1 MFRVLTIAREYGSG
15 GGAIAEKIARQLGW
29 ELLDRKLIEAIAQ
42 TADVDTDLA
51 RRYDERVD
59 SWFHR
64 INRGGLENVAIE
76 AGAPPAEAM
85 FFDAERMAAFA
96 KKVIADAAA
105 RGQCVIVGRG
115 GQCVLENCP
124 EALHVFVYAPW
135 CERVV
140 RAQRRVASQRDIEDV
155 IRLTDQARA
164 RHIRRYFGRDWKDP
178 QLYHLMI
185 SSQLGDE
192 EVARTIIQVIQRS
205 GGLRSPAV
213 SSAPAFQ

>member
-15 GGAIAEKIARQLGW
+15 GGAIAEKIAKQLGW
-29 ELLDRKLIEAIAQ
+29 ELLDRKLIEAIAR
-42 TADVDTDLA
+42 TADVDTEMA
-51 RRYDERVD
+51 RRFDERVD

-64 INRGGLENVAIE
+64 INRGGLEHVAIE
-76 AGAPPAEAM
+76 AGAPPEEAM

-96 KKVIADAAA
+96 RKVIADAAA
-105 RGQCVIVGRG
+105 RGRCVIVGRG
-115 GQCVLENCP
+115 GQCVLQNYAET
-124 EALHVFVYAPW
+124 LHVFVYAPW
-135 CERVV
+135 SSRVV
-140 RAQRRVASQRDIEDV
+140 RAARRVASQRDIEDV

-192 EVARTIIQVIQRS
+192 EVERTIIEVIERS
-205 GGLRSPAV
+205 GASR
-213 SSAPAFQ
+213 APAFPASA

>member
-1 MFRVLTIAREYGSG
+1 MTIAREYGSG
-15 GGAIAEKIARQLGW
+15 GGAIAERIAKQLGW

-42 TADVDTDLA
+42 TADVDTEMA

-76 AGAPPAEAM
+76 AGAPPEEAM

-96 KKVIADAAA
+96 KRVISDAGA

-115 GQCVLENCP
+115 GQCVLQNHP
-124 EALHVFVYAPW
+124 ETLHVFVYAPW
-135 CERVV
+135 SDRVV
-140 RAQRRVASQRDIEDV
+140 RAARRVASQRDIEDV

-185 SSQLGDE
+185 GSHLGDE
-192 EVARTIIQVIQRS
+192 EVVRTIIQVIERS
-205 GGLRSPAV
+205 GATSAAGSVLPAT
-213 SSAPAFQ
+213 A

>member
-15 GGAIAEKIARQLGW
+15 GGAIAEKIAKQLGW
-29 ELLDRKLIEAIAQ
+29 ELLDRKLIEAIAR
-42 TADVDTDLA
+42 TADVDTEMA

-76 AGAPPAEAM
+76 AGAPPEDAM

-96 KKVIADAAA
+96 TKVIADAAG
-105 RGQCVIVGRG
+105 RGKCVIVGRG
-115 GQCVLENCP
+115 GQCVLQNHP
-124 EALHVFVYAPW
+124 ETLHVFVYAPW
-135 CERVV
+135 SNRVV
-140 RAQRRVASQRDIEDV
+140 RAAKRVASQRDIEDV

-185 SSQLGDE
+185 GSQLGDE
-192 EVARTIIQVIQRS
+192 EVARTIIQVIERS
-205 GGLRSPAV
+205 GGLKSPAV